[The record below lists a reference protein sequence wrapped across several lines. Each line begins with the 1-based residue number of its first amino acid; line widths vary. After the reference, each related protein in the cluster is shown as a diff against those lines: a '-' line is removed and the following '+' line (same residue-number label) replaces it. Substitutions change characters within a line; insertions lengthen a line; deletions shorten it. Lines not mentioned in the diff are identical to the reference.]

1 MSSQPRGQVPGPPM
15 DRHVATE
22 PAVRSPLQTKLLLRA
37 RASVGSWSFQNFQ
50 QGESLGQTGHHAA
63 AAKYE

>member
-1 MSSQPRGQVPGPPM
+1 M

-37 RASVGSWSFQNFQ
+37 RASVGSRSFQNFQ
-50 QGESLGQTGHHAA
+50 QGESLGQTGRHAA